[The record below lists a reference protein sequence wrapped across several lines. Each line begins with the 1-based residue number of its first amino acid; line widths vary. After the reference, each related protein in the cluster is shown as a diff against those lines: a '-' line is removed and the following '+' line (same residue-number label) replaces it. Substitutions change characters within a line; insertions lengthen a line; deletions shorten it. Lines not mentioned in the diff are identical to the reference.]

1 MSLVD
6 NDKYYIPFNKSQILD
21 LPLEQMTPYEISLYS
36 IEKCFLINGKMV
48 KKNELYP
55 IIEFKSKDKEKIESL
70 NYSKNYIPFKKGHI
84 ELNNEFYSFHRNK
97 INMLIFMLDNEIK
110 INDMHKLLFYIINNC
125 PDKKNSISIT
135 VILCSLD
142 FCEFRPFFLLHDKPY
157 HFYDDYIYKNKDEYD
172 KFIKRINSIYKMYT
186 INLLKINKFDIFES
200 QSLHIYPALLPI
212 FIIYDKN
219 YRILYKNNLFQETPE
234 SLEEICKLIY
244 EKIENPFSDMKFKSL
259 MKPWPFKVKT
269 FFDKI
274 EKNIKANKIFKSEI
288 EYENEKE
295 KIIKIL
301 REETSKEQNKG
312 KFCKVYF
319 TKKIQSL
326 TKEQL
331 ESLNDS
337 NLKEIIN
344 CDNIKSIYLKPI
356 ISINNENALLSSFMI
371 NEDVIFP
378 KKFGDNVNIIL
389 YHSWKCIQSFCKN
402 NDLNNYE
409 IQFKSIKNYNNI
421 IFKDKKELNV
431 IYQNGLDY
439 YYIPMNY
446 RTLFMDKTK
455 YYNINLKPNLIIN
468 QDYKVKYKDI
478 NTKTKT
484 LEIKK
489 DVIEI
494 FQFFREHLYHEQ
506 ANFGE
511 TIKKLREE
519 NPKIKIK
526 YYLGI
531 LIAGD
536 QFQNSIFYDKVKSF
550 IETFTNVDDILFF
563 SYVIEEFHEMTKYFT
578 MGRNIYIFGLKNE
591 LVNVT
596 LIPDK
601 IEETRESLIYTVNKL
616 LLKNYEKEINK
627 EKYISLKE
635 IWKDFLKIKEIR
647 NDKIL
652 LEVEL
657 SKIKYFDDKKKT
669 RYFFKCYNYEKKIGD
684 DNTKNNEQ
692 IQELFDLKNKIQQIL
707 E

>member
-1 MSLVD
+1 M
-6 NDKYYIPFNKSQILD
+6 
-21 LPLEQMTPYEISLYS
+21 
-36 IEKCFLINGKMV
+36 
-48 KKNELYP
+48 
-55 IIEFKSKDKEKIESL
+55 
-70 NYSKNYIPFKKGHI
+70 
-84 ELNNEFYSFHRNK
+84 
-97 INMLIFMLDNEIK
+97 
-110 INDMHKLLFYIINNC
+110 
-125 PDKKNSISIT
+125 
-135 VILCSLD
+135 
-142 FCEFRPFFLLHDKPY
+142 
-157 HFYDDYIYKNKDEYD
+157 
-172 KFIKRINSIYKMYT
+172 
-186 INLLKINKFDIFES
+186 
-200 QSLHIYPALLPI
+200 
-212 FIIYDKN
+212 
-219 YRILYKNNLFQETPE
+219 
-234 SLEEICKLIY
+234 
-244 EKIENPFSDMKFKSL
+244 
-259 MKPWPFKVKT
+259 
-269 FFDKI
+269 
-274 EKNIKANKIFKSEI
+274 
-288 EYENEKE
+288 
-295 KIIKIL
+295 
-301 REETSKEQNKG
+301 
-312 KFCKVYF
+312 
-319 TKKIQSL
+319 
-326 TKEQL
+326 
-331 ESLNDS
+331 
-337 NLKEIIN
+337 
-344 CDNIKSIYLKPI
+344 
-356 ISINNENALLSSFMI
+356 
-371 NEDVIFP
+371 
-378 KKFGDNVNIIL
+378 
-389 YHSWKCIQSFCKN
+389 
-402 NDLNNYE
+402 
-409 IQFKSIKNYNNI
+409 
-421 IFKDKKELNV
+421 
-431 IYQNGLDY
+431 
-439 YYIPMNY
+439 
-446 RTLFMDKTK
+446 
-455 YYNINLKPNLIIN
+455 
-468 QDYKVKYKDI
+468 
-478 NTKTKT
+478 
-484 LEIKK
+484 EIKK

-635 IWKDFLKIKEIR
+635 IWKDFLKIKKIR

-669 RYFFKCYNYEKKIGD
+669 RYFFKCYNYEKKVGD